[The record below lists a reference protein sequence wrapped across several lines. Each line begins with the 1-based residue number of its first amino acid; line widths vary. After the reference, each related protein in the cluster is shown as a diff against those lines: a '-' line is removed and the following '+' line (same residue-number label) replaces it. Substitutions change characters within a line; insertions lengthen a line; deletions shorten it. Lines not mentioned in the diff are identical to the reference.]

1 MTPATSSF
9 TSHLCGGRRLQTE
22 LSCGIKMKP
31 ASVVARALSLFP
43 HVRMNRMENVLSSRI
58 VFECPIFKVEEAD
71 VRLASGSTAKRWY
84 VVLPD
89 GVSVV
94 CLRNSRIIV
103 LKELRSASQ
112 SMQWTL
118 PGGVVE
124 EGETSEQAAVREVI
138 EETGLE
144 PARHQ
149 VARHVSTAV
158 SCVQA
163 NLPPLHGNT
172 VQASWS
178 GGSGHRSQRVH
189 FHRRREASRRR

>member
-1 MTPATSSF
+1 
-9 TSHLCGGRRLQTE
+9 
-22 LSCGIKMKP
+22 
-31 ASVVARALSLFP
+31 
-43 HVRMNRMENVLSSRI
+43 MENVLSSRI

-112 SMQWTL
+112 SVQWTL

-144 PARHQ
+144 PLDIRWLDTFRRPSVAFKQTFHLFMATRFRQ
-149 VARHVSTAV
+149 VGPVEAGIEVNEFTFTDVAKLLDAGELIE
-158 SCVQA
+158 QF
-163 NLPPLHGNT
+163 T
-172 VQASWS
+172 VYGKLRKLLQDGSV
-178 GGSGHRSQRVH
+178 GGR
-189 FHRRREASRRR
+189 